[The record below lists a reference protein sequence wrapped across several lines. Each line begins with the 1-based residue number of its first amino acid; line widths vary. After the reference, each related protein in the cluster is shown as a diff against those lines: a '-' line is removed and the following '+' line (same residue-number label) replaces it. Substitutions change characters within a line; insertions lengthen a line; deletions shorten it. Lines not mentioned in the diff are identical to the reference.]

1 MENIISSEG
10 VVHTEAGDLDL
21 NDWTSKVERR
31 TKNRMKI
38 TFKLNQEQAAA
49 YEHFKNQTKPEEI
62 SETQFITSIF
72 FMGLAALEAQ
82 IIAKAQEAIESED
95 VDLDAILEDAV
106 ESVEPEIVADEG
118 SE

>member
-1 MENIISSEG
+1 MENIISAEG
-10 VVHTEAGDLDL
+10 VIRTEAGDLDL
-21 NDWTSKVERR
+21 NGWHSKVERR

-49 YEHFKNQTKPEEI
+49 YEHFKSQTKPDEI
-62 SETQFITSIF
+62 TETQFITSIF

-82 IIAKAQEAIESED
+82 IIAKAQEAMESED
-95 VDLDAILEDAV
+95 VDLDAILEEAS
-106 ESVEPEIVADEG
+106 ESEPEIVADEG